1 MYEVTKNYI
10 DPITGALVIG
20 GKMEVKEGAEVT
32 GLTETAA
39 AASAEA
45 LGGIKAAEKG
55 AGDTVECKIDPVT
68 EKLFAPTYPMLA
80 AAGTELGGVK
90 AAEKGVGDT
99 VECKIDPTTKKLFA
113 PTYPLVP
120 AAANQAASTAVD
132 VPALVVDLNAL
143 LTKLKAAGLMAADA

>member
-1 MYEVTKNYI
+1 MYEVTKNYF

-55 AGDTVECKIDPVT
+55 AGDTVECKIDPET
-68 EKLFAPTYPMLA
+68 KKLFAPAYPVLA
-80 AAGTELGGVK
+80 AAGAELGGVK
-90 AAEKGVGDT
+90 AAEKGAGDT
-99 VECKIDPTTKKLFA
+99 VECKIDPVTEKLF
-113 PTYPLVP
+113 VP
-120 AAANQAASTAVD
+120 AYPGTSNQAASTAVD
-132 VPALVVDLNAL
+132 VPAMVVDFNAL